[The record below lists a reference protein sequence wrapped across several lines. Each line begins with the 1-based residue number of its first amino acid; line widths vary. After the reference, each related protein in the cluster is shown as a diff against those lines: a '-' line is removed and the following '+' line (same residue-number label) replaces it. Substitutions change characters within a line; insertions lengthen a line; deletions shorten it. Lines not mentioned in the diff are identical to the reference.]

1 MITYY
6 RFTKPIIY
14 SCEVFILLLLI
25 LLLQLLT
32 LLSNEKIDIYESSW
46 VWIYKYIKSFKYIIV
61 NQWNMYSDIWND
73 IDSFNRVD
81 IKKIWKN
88 EDILKSYLY
97 NCGKIYVL
105 FIIKYTE
112 IKSIIDYF

>member
-1 MITYY
+1 MWGFYIIVINIIITIVNI
-6 RFTKPIIY
+6 TIKW
-14 SCEVFILLLLI
+14 
-25 LLLQLLT
+25 
-32 LLSNEKIDIYESSW
+32 KIDIYESSW

-112 IKSIIDYF
+112 TKSIIDYF

>member
-1 MITYY
+1 MWGFYIIVINIIITIVNI
-6 RFTKPIIY
+6 TIKW
-14 SCEVFILLLLI
+14 
-25 LLLQLLT
+25 
-32 LLSNEKIDIYESSW
+32 KIDIYESSW
-46 VWIYKYIKSFKYIIV
+46 VWIYKYIKNFKYIIV

-112 IKSIIDYF
+112 TKSIIDYF